1 MATHGLGRSA
11 PQIGADARAD
21 VVMILIAS
29 AFYSAPDKLVGIY
42 IVIRYLY
49 RYKRPS
55 FYGINFVKSVRG
67 CWDFSVTRRQFPD
80 SSFWQFTDSYAVRC
94 QTYAPTAG
102 EMLSI
107 LLPPP

>member
-80 SSFWQFTDSYAVRC
+80 SSFWQFTDSHAVLYQR
-94 QTYAPTAG
+94 
-102 EMLSI
+102 
-107 LLPPP
+107 